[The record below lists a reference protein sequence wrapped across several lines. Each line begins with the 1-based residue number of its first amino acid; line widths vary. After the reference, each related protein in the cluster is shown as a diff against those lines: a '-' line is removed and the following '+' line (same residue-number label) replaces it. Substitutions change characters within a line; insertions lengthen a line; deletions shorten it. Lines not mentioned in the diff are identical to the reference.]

1 MEQEHHKQKSYE
13 LIHMQFLEAA
23 QHSHSCGTIPK
34 LWERTQYRYCMSSWY
49 YRNKSGSAMI
59 LFMSKEYQLIL
70 IFTVMNATK
79 KGRTKAVH
87 QVES

>member
-1 MEQEHHKQKSYE
+1 
-13 LIHMQFLEAA
+13 
-23 QHSHSCGTIPK
+23 
-34 LWERTQYRYCMSSWY
+34 
-49 YRNKSGSAMI
+49 MI

-70 IFTVMNATK
+70 IFTVMNVTKK

>member
-1 MEQEHHKQKSYE
+1 
-13 LIHMQFLEAA
+13 
-23 QHSHSCGTIPK
+23 
-34 LWERTQYRYCMSSWY
+34 
-49 YRNKSGSAMI
+49 MI
-59 LFMSKEYQLIL
+59 LFMSKEYQLFL

>member
-13 LIHMQFLEAA
+13 LIHVQFLEAA

-49 YRNKSGSAMI
+49 YRNKSGSPMI
-59 LFMSKEYQLIL
+59 LFMSKEYQLFL
-70 IFTVMNATK
+70 IFTVMNVTK